1 MSDVN
6 VLSRTQRIIV
16 DAASGTV
23 SVINA
28 GPQGPAGAGAVF
40 SYDVQGGTIGGTQPT
55 FSGDPLFDGYYA
67 YTGNLVYF
75 QINVDF
81 DNITSFGTGQYY
93 LTLPFNT
100 LHSFMVR
107 NGCLTDFS
115 SGDQYSIGG
124 HCENNDNVITLW
136 YTSSNGHDAAFTY
149 NSPVGLDT
157 TDDFHISGWYIK
169 A

>member
-6 VLSRTQRIIV
+6 VLSRTQRVIV

-28 GPQGPAGAGAVF
+28 GPVGPAGAGSIF
-40 SYDVQGGTIGGTQPT
+40 SYTVQGGTIGGTQPIFT
-55 FSGDPLFDGYYA
+55 GDPLFEGYYA

-75 QINVDF
+75 QVNVDF

-93 LTLPFNT
+93 LTLPFEA

-107 NGCLTDFS
+107 NGCIDDAS
-115 SGDQYSIGG
+115 SGNQYAIGG
-124 HCENNDNVITLW
+124 HCQANSDILELW
-136 YTSSNGHDAAFTY
+136 YTGPNGRDLEFTH
-149 NSPVGLDT
+149 NSPVGLDVS
-157 TDDFHISGWYIK
+157 DDFHISGWYIK